1 MGSYHA
7 SIQEKLVQI
16 IDEASAPMALQ
27 DIFNRME
34 AKIIEESGSFNA
46 HDLALTEQH
55 TEPALESEN
64 EINDRKHGS
73 GR

>member
-34 AKIIEESGSFNA
+34 AKIIEENG
-46 HDLALTEQH
+46 
-55 TEPALESEN
+55 
-64 EINDRKHGS
+64 G
-73 GR
+73 